1 MSPPLGLSPCVRGYQ
16 RFGKVAEDDCGS
28 IPVCTGLPSP
38 STCLSS
44 VPRVYPRVYGATLMY
59 SSISLGLMGL
69 SPCVRGYPRGVD
81 HGAKL
86 LGSIPVCTGLPRSTS
101 ASQTSGRVYPRVY
114 GATSWSG
121 RPCCPAGGLSP
132 CVRGYLERGFHP
144 APRPGSIPVC
154 TGLPIVGVS
163 EALLHGV
170 YPRVYGAT
178 VRIVLWMVLSAGL
191 SPCVRGYQLRA
202 RAPRVAHGSI
212 PVCTG
217 LPTALRRPAPMTGVY
232 PRVYG
237 ATHARGTP
245 SDPGPGLSPCVR
257 GYHSERGPCRSQEGS
272 IPVCT
277 GLPDV
282 SPAGLLRARV
292 YPRVYGATM
301 GTTGTIVTDTGL
313 SPCVRGYRRDSN
325 RRPLV
330 YGSIPVCTGL
340 PRKMRQSPERGRVYP
355 RVYGATPEPGQG
367 AGADLGLSPCVRGYL
382 GGRKGLVLE
391 EGSIPVCTGLPL
403 LPGQVPRR
411 S

>member
-44 VPRVYPRVYGATLMY
+44 VPRVYPRVYGATSLM
-59 SSISLGLMGL
+59 
-69 SPCVRGYPRGVD
+69 
-81 HGAKL
+81 
-86 LGSIPVCTGLPRSTS
+86 LPIAVTF
-101 ASQTSGRVYPRVY
+101 
-114 GATSWSG
+114 W
-121 RPCCPAGGLSP
+121 GLSP

-257 GYHSERGPCRSQEGS
+257 GYHLLLASRHRIGGS

-277 GLPDV
+277 GLPAPSV
-282 SPAGLLRARV
+282 RRPAPSRV
-292 YPRVYGATM
+292 YPRVYGATVVLRKVRNSYM
-301 GTTGTIVTDTGL
+301 GL
-313 SPCVRGYRRDSN
+313 SPCVRGY
-325 RRPLV
+325 
-330 YGSIPVCTGL
+330 
-340 PRKMRQSPERGRVYP
+340 PRER
-355 RVYGATPEPGQG
+355 TCSS
-367 AGADLGLSPCVRGYL
+367 LGN
-382 GGRKGLVLE
+382 
-391 EGSIPVCTGLPL
+391 GSIPVCTGLPL
-403 LPGQVPRR
+403 LQSVTVPAWKEHFLSFYPFSASLCRKGGGLRR
-411 S
+411 ATCSPTTT